1 MVQHHVEMLPVTL
14 NGESRT
20 VPEGLSLQGLLAYL
34 NIAGDRVAIE
44 LNREIVRQPLWDATP
59 VQAGAQ
65 IEIVQF
71 VGGG

>member
-1 MVQHHVEMLPVTL
+1 VTNEYRVTL

-20 VPEGLSLQGLLAYL
+20 FPPETTLLDVVHAL
-34 NIAGDRVAIE
+34 NLEPDRVAIE
-44 LNREIVRQPLWDATP
+44 LNRVIVKRDQWS
-59 VQAGAQ
+59 GAIIADGAE